1 LNKDKE
7 NFGDINQ
14 KKKEQL
20 VRKSSHKNGM
30 TLYSLKKKTQM
41 KKKKEKQ

>member
-1 LNKDKE
+1 LEILTK
-7 NFGDINQ
+7 

-41 KKKKEKQ
+41 TKKGAEAINFF